1 MSTHL
6 NPSEFRKD
14 VYGIIKRVSTTG
26 EPVQIETRQG
36 ELLQLTR
43 VRKGSRFANIV
54 PMPSLMLVDA
64 EELVST
70 DWSQEWD
77 ADAAVAP

>member
-1 MSTHL
+1 MSAPL

-14 VYGIIKRVSTTG
+14 VYGIIKRVSATG

-36 ELLQLTR
+36 EVRQLTR

-54 PMPSLMLVDA
+54 PMTSLMLVDA
-64 EELVST
+64 EELVGT
-70 DWSQEWD
+70 DWSAGWD